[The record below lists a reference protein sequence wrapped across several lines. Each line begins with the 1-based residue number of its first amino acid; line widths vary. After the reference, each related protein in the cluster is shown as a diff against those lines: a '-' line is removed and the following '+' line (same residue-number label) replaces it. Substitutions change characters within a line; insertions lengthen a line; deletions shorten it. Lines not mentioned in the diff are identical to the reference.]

1 MKSEKY
7 KGWSAKE
14 RRKVGKIKEGK
25 EVRKDKSSKGRKKKG
40 RRGDK
45 KEVSSDICR
54 KQPNVKM

>member
-1 MKSEKY
+1 M
-7 KGWSAKE
+7 
-14 RRKVGKIKEGK
+14 GKIKEEK
-25 EVRKDKSSKGRKKKG
+25 EVRKDKSSKGRKKEG